1 MKIAYWQVN
10 GDESLFSIFR
20 RTLGHFDRW
29 VSVRIFMTLH
39 PEIPANDLI
48 REIIPTLLHA
58 KVINTEN
65 QIRTFCY
72 HRAEYKTGDKDRI
85 AIIIQEV
92 NSG

>member
-1 MKIAYWQVN
+1 MKIAHWKVN

-20 RTLGHFDRW
+20 RTLGHFEGP
-29 VSVRIFMTLH
+29 VSVRLFMTLH
-39 PEIPANDLI
+39 PTTPVRDLLDQI
-48 REIIPTLLHA
+48 MPTLWAA

-72 HRAEYKTGDKDRI
+72 HRAEWNTGDEDRI

-92 NSG
+92 E

>member
-10 GDESLFSIFR
+10 GAETLFSIFR
-20 RTLGHFDRW
+20 RTLGHFDGP
-29 VSVRIFMTLH
+29 VSIRLFMTLH
-39 PEIPANDLI
+39 PTVPYRNIVDQIMPNLWA
-48 REIIPTLLHA
+48 A

-72 HRAEYKTGDKDRI
+72 HRAERNTGDEDRI

-92 NSG
+92 E

>member
-29 VSVRIFMTLH
+29 ISVRVFMTLH
-39 PEIPANDLI
+39 PDSWTGALI
-48 REIIPTLLHA
+48 REIVPTLLRA
-58 KVINTEN
+58 NVIKDEN
-65 QIRTFCY
+65 QIRTFSY
-72 HRAEYKTGDKDRI
+72 YRAECKTGEKDRI

-92 NSG
+92 E